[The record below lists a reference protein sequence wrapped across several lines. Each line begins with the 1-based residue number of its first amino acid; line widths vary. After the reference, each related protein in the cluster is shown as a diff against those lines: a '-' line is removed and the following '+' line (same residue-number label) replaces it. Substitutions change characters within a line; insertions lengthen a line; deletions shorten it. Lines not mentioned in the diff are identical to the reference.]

1 MDILKINGIIA
12 EYNPFHSGHKY
23 QLEESLRLTGAY
35 HTVVVMSGNFVQR
48 GAPALLD
55 KYARAEAALRCG
67 ADLVLELP
75 VLYAA
80 ASAEYFA
87 AGAVALLDS
96 LGAVTHLCFGSEC
109 GDIGQLCRIAH
120 AFSEEPEDYRAA
132 LKSFLKEGDSY
143 PGARARA
150 LALTRPSDLP
160 ENWEEILSSPN
171 NILGIE
177 YIRALQRLGSQIQP
191 VTVKRL
197 GAGYHDSL
205 RAPESACLSGSGLS
219 ESACLSSSGLS
230 SCDGTS
236 APEDSFGSAGIRLP
250 ESSYGG
256 STPPIRASAA
266 CGHSGGAHPLPCS
279 ALAIRQALRQDSAP
293 AALTPHMPPEAGQV
307 FLSQLEKT
315 RPLYP
320 DDFSSILYYRL
331 LTEKKY
337 GYEKYLD
344 LSPDLSDRIRN
355 MLGAFT
361 GYESFCDLLK
371 TKNMTHSRISR
382 CLLHILLGIE
392 KEHMELGQRLGHAPY
407 ARVLGFGR
415 NAGPLL
421 TALKKHSRIPL
432 VTKLADAQ
440 KSLQADACRLLAL
453 DISAGEIYHCIS
465 CEGTGQPAPNE
476 FTTPLVIL

>member
-1 MDILKINGIIA
+1 MEDVLKINGIIA
-12 EYNPFHSGHKY
+12 EYNPFHSGHRY
-23 QLEESLRLTGAY
+23 QLEESLRLTGAD
-35 HTVVVMSGNFVQR
+35 HTVVVMSGDFVQR

-87 AGAVALLDS
+87 AGAAALLDS

-120 AFSEEPEDYRAA
+120 VFSEEPEDYRSA
-132 LKSFLKEGDSY
+132 LKGFLKEGDSY

-150 LALTRPSDLP
+150 LALTRPSGLP

-177 YIRALQRLGSQIQP
+177 YIRALQRLGSSIRP

-205 RAPESACLSGSGLS
+205 RSLESACRSGSSLS
-219 ESACLSSSGLS
+219 ES
-230 SCDGTS
+230 SCKGA
-236 APEDSFGSAGIRLP
+236 APPAK
-250 ESSYGG
+250 
-256 STPPIRASAA
+256 ASA
-266 CGHSGGAHPLPCS
+266 GHSGAAHPLPCS
-279 ALAIRQALRQDSAP
+279 ALAIRQALRQDNAP

-307 FLSQLEKT
+307 FLSRLEKT

-355 MLGAFT
+355 MLGSFT
-361 GYESFCDLLK
+361 GYEAFCDLLK

-421 TALKKHSRIPL
+421 TALKRHSRIPL

-440 KSLQADACRLLAL
+440 KSLQTSACRLLAL
-453 DISAGEIYHCIS
+453 DITAGEIYHCIS